1 MSAKGLKR
9 GKTCELRVVGLR
21 FIFYLIGRGEDA
33 SFPNLLKKENLTAKP
48 MQYQTTFLH
57 LIW

>member
-9 GKTCELRVVGLR
+9 GKTCELRVIGLR

-33 SFPNLLKKENLTAKP
+33 SFPNLFEKEILTAKP
-48 MQYQTTFLH
+48 MQYQTIFLSS
-57 LIW
+57 I